1 MLLRDFELTVIDPE
15 DISLGKPVPWPVYD
29 EFGKLLFKQGA
40 IVRSERQMNILI
52 KVGLYAKEIEEEEKD
67 TIPQPV
73 KFLKKINPFAEFDD
87 LCDKT
92 ASIFNL
98 INRKE
103 ILPQGQLEKRIY
115 DIVTNIQGLYAYYPD
130 AMLGIVHL
138 PNEDVAYPVYH
149 PLHTMVLVEMVL
161 ERLEVDQ
168 PTRLAILSAALT
180 SNIAMNPYQ
189 QKLHQQRQP
198 LKNQQLAIVQKHP
211 EQGVAI
217 LSMLGIT
224 NKLWL
229 ETVRQHHEL
238 LDGSGYPRGLS
249 GTQVSKEARIL
260 TLADVYSAMVTK
272 RPYRNA
278 FRHKESLRQLF
289 LNRGK
294 LYDERLTMV
303 FLNELGIY
311 PPGIYVRLANG
322 ELGVVVGKTFSPKEP
337 LVASIKRSDGS
348 LYLSPRRRNT
358 SSSEFAIKATSIANE
373 KHINPAI
380 IWGMNAIRLGEMQDD
395 DKKDPLADLF

>member
-40 IVRSERQMNILI
+40 IIRSERQMNILI
-52 KVGLYAKEIEEEEKD
+52 KVGLYAKEIEEEEKE

-73 KFLKKINPFAEFDD
+73 KFLKKVNPFVEFDD
-87 LCDKT
+87 LCEKT
-92 ASIFNL
+92 ANIFNL

-103 ILPQGQLEKRIY
+103 ILPNGQLEKRIY
-115 DIVTNIQGLYAYYPD
+115 DIVTNLQGLYSYYPD
-130 AMLGIVHL
+130 AMLGVVHL
-138 PNEDVAYPVYH
+138 PSDKAYPVYH
-149 PLHTMVLVEMVL
+149 PLHTMILVEMVL

-168 PTRLAILSAALT
+168 QTRLAILSAALT

-198 LKNQQLAIVQKHP
+198 LKTQQLDIVHKHP

-217 LSMLGIT
+217 LKMLGIS
-224 NKLWL
+224 NRLWL

-238 LDGSGYPRGLS
+238 LDGSGYPNGLS

-294 LYDERLTMV
+294 LYDDRLTMV

-322 ELGVVVGKTFSPKEP
+322 ELAVVVGKTFNPREP
-337 LVASIKRSDGS
+337 LVASIKRGDGS
-348 LYLSPRRRNT
+348 LYISPRRRNT
-358 SSSEFAIKATSIANE
+358 SSAEFAIKATSIATE
-373 KHINPAI
+373 KTINPAI
-380 IWGMNAIRLGEMQDD
+380 IWGLNAIRLGEMNEEE
-395 DKKDPLADLF
+395 DKGPLADLF

>member
-52 KVGLYAKEIEEEEKD
+52 KVGLYAKEIEEEEKS

-87 LCDKT
+87 LCEKT
-92 ASIFNL
+92 ANIFNL

-103 ILPQGQLEKRIY
+103 ILPNGQLEKRIY
-115 DIVTNIQGLYAYYPD
+115 DIVTNIQGLHSYYPD

-138 PNEDVAYPVYH
+138 PSDMAYPVYH
-149 PLHTMVLVEMVL
+149 PLHTMILVEMVL
-161 ERLEVDQ
+161 DRLEVDQ
-168 PTRLAILSAALT
+168 PTRLAILSAAFT

-189 QKLHQQRQP
+189 QKLHQQKQP
-198 LKNQQLAIVQKHP
+198 LKTQQLAIVQKHP

-217 LSMLGIT
+217 LKMLGI
-224 NKLWL
+224 NNPLWL
-229 ETVRQHHEL
+229 ETVKQHHEL
-238 LDGSGYPRGLS
+238 LDGSGYPNRLS
-249 GTQVSKEARIL
+249 GSQVSKEARIL

-311 PPGIYVRLANG
+311 PPGIYVRLANN
-322 ELGVVVGKTFSPKEP
+322 ELAVVVGKTFSPKEP

-358 SSSEFAIKATSIANE
+358 SSAEFAIKATSIAAE
-373 KHINPAI
+373 KNINPAI
-380 IWGMNAIRLGEMQDD
+380 IWGMNAIRLGEEEE
-395 DKKDPLADLF
+395 KDNNPIADLF